1 MADEKQAAEFVLPC
15 PDPEGCEIFKKMNG
29 LTTRLAAA
37 EAENNEL
44 ERDCLAVIDER
55 DAVENYILK
64 IIVAL
69 GGSTEWPEGSDME
82 VEALNRATDIAEQL
96 AAAEAKCDGATCVS
110 KETLIATETER
121 DEALGRLAALRR
133 DLASRDTEIACHR
146 SMRKALDR
154 IVQDFVA
161 KWQEQKG

>member
-37 EAENNEL
+37 EAE
-44 ERDCLAVIDER
+44 
-55 DAVENYILK
+55 
-64 IIVAL
+64 
-69 GGSTEWPEGSDME
+69 
-82 VEALNRATDIAEQL
+82 
-96 AAAEAKCDGATCVS
+96 CDGATCIS

-161 KWQEQKG
+161 KWQERKG